1 MLREKFSPRR
11 SPVLLVVGLLAV
23 LILILVLSKR
33 FFFVPKILIIMLVI
47 LAVTALGKVKLF
59 LQDWFVFIGFIYLF
73 DSFRGSIFIAT
84 CRLGLPV
91 HTLYVI
97 RIEQLLFG
105 GVPSVMLQNLF
116 LRSDAAS
123 GFGWFEKLITVA
135 HGSHFVAFLL
145 IGFIIWFYRPQYF
158 RFFKVCFSLTIF
170 LGLLGYFGV
179 PTVPPWMASNVF
191 GLLPRI
197 VRFNAIIYNL
207 AIPDITSGFDTNP
220 IAAMP
225 SLHAAFPFLC
235 ALILWRIYRFKAWPF
250 YLYALLMQ
258 FAIVYTG
265 DHYVTDV
272 LAGFVL
278 GVFCYAA
285 ALVITRKDAPAEEPA
300 AAGTAEAAVIP
311 RKLVK
316 ALAGGLVILLA
327 GIVIGSYNRD
337 QFLHNPTA
345 YGLYVPRYADFFRH
359 EADYEANFQVQYY
372 LGSHHFLKG
381 DYDRAIVYFEKCL
394 AMARNEAE
402 RQRAET
408 GIRMSREHQAGG
420 GTRPD
425 RNR

>member
-1 MLREKFSPRR
+1 MLREKLSPWR
-11 SPVLLVVGLLAV
+11 SPVVLVVGLLAV
-23 LILILVLSKR
+23 LILVLILSKR
-33 FFFVPKILIIMLVI
+33 FLFIPKILIILLVI
-47 LAVTALGKVKLF
+47 LAVTAMGKLKVF
-59 LQDWFVFIGFIYLF
+59 VQDWFVFIGFIYLF
-73 DSFRGSIFIAT
+73 DSFRGSIYFAT
-84 CRLGLPV
+84 CRFGLPV

-97 RIEQLLFG
+97 RIEQFLFG
-105 GVPSVMLQNLF
+105 GIPSVMLQNLF
-116 LRSDAAS
+116 LHPGATS
-123 GFGWFEKLITVA
+123 GFGWLEKLITVA

-145 IGFIIWFYRPQYF
+145 VGFIIWFYRPRYF
-158 RFFKVCFSLTIF
+158 RFFKISFYLTIF
-170 LGLLGYFGV
+170 LGLLGYFAV

-220 IAAMP
+220 VAAMP

-250 YLYALLMQ
+250 YLYAVLMQ

-265 DHYVTDV
+265 DHYVTDA

-278 GVFCYAA
+278 AGFCYGA
-285 ALVITRKDAPAEEPA
+285 ALFLTQKDTRAEKTVAVGKPE
-300 AAGTAEAAVIP
+300 AAGTP
-311 RKLVK
+311 RKLVG
-316 ALAGGLVILLA
+316 ALAGGILILFS
-327 GIVIGSYNRD
+327 GIAIGSYNRD

-345 YGLYVPRYADFFRH
+345 YGLYVPRYVDFFRH
-359 EADYEANFQVQYY
+359 ESDYATNFQVQYY
-372 LGSHHFLKG
+372 LGSHHFLKREF
-381 DYDRAIVYFEKCL
+381 DQAIAYFEKCL

-408 GIRMSREHQAGG
+408 GIRMSREYKGAGG
-420 GTRPD
+420 ARPD

>member
-1 MLREKFSPRR
+1 MFRERFSPRR
-11 SPVLLVVGLLAV
+11 SPVLLVIGLLAV

-33 FFFVPKILIIMLVI
+33 FFFVPKILIILLVL
-47 LAVTALGKVKLF
+47 LAVAALGKVKLF
-59 LQDWFVFIGFIYLF
+59 IQDWFVFIGFVYLF

-91 HTLYVI
+91 HALYVI

-105 GVPSVMLQNLF
+105 GVPPVMLQNLL

-123 GFGWFEKLITVA
+123 GFGWFEELITVA
-135 HGSHFVAFLL
+135 HGSHFVAFLMV
-145 IGFIIWFYRPQYF
+145 GFIIWFYRPQHF
-158 RFFKVCFSLTIF
+158 RFFKVSFYLTIF
-170 LGLLGYFGV
+170 FGLLGYFAV

-272 LAGFVL
+272 LAGFILGGLCYGGAVL
-278 GVFCYAA
+278 
-285 ALVITRKDAPAEEPA
+285 ITGKDTRAEGPA
-300 AAGTAEAAVIP
+300 AAGKVEAEVSP
-311 RKLVK
+311 GKLIK
-316 ALAGGLVILLA
+316 ALAGGLVILLV
-327 GIVIGSYNRD
+327 GIGIGSYNRD
-337 QFLHNPTA
+337 QFLGNPTA

-359 EADYEANFQVQYY
+359 EGVYAANFQVQYY

-381 DYDRAIVYFEKCL
+381 DYNRATAYFEKCRAL
-394 AMARNEAE
+394 ARNETE

-408 GIRMSREHQAGG
+408 GIRMSREYKEGG
-420 GTRPD
+420 GMRPD
-425 RNR
+425 RKQ

>member
-11 SPVLLVVGLLAV
+11 SPVLLVVGLLGV

-33 FFFVPKILIIMLVI
+33 FFFVPKILIILLVI
-47 LAVTALGKVKLF
+47 LAVTALGKFKIF
-59 LQDWFVFIGFIYLF
+59 IQDWFVFIGFIYLF

-97 RIEQLLFG
+97 KIEQFLFG
-105 GVPSVMLQNLF
+105 GIPSVMLQNLL

-135 HGSHFVAFLL
+135 HGSHFVAFLM
-145 IGFIIWFYRPQYF
+145 IGFIIWFYQPRFF
-158 RFFKVCFSLTIF
+158 RFFKVSFYVTIF
-170 LGLLGYFGV
+170 LGLLGYFAV

-197 VRFNAIIYNL
+197 IRFNAIIYNL

-278 GVFCYAA
+278 GVFCYVA
-285 ALVITRKDAPAEEPA
+285 ALVLTRKNTQAEESEA
-300 AAGTAEAAVIP
+300 AEKTEAAVIP
-311 RKLVK
+311 KKLTR
-316 ALAGGLVILLA
+316 ALAGGLLILLA
-327 GIVIGSYNRD
+327 GIGIGSYNRD
-337 QFLHNPTA
+337 QFLNNPTA

-359 EADYEANFQVQYY
+359 EGDYEANFQVQYY

-381 DYDRAIVYFEKCL
+381 DYDRAIAYFEKCL

-408 GIRMSREHQAGG
+408 GIRMSREQQAGG

-425 RNR
+425 WNR